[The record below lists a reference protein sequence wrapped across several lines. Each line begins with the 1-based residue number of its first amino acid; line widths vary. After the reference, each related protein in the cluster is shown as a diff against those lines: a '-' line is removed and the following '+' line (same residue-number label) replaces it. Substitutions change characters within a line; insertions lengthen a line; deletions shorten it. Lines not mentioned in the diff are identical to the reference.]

1 MNSAP
6 AVLRMPKLEMESDE
20 CYPWAVHT
28 PETSP
33 RWREV
38 APSMDCVVTEAP
50 AQQVLSPELM
60 RTVCTPY
67 FEQMCCSV
75 AMQQM
80 PGKSKEMASHDE
92 LRAMCEPYFDQ
103 MVNALHQS
111 ISQSTSDSHFQP
123 IFYPMM
129 PYFRMDDQSTD
140 ADDSCAFTSLFSG
153 ASSESPRSLRSEVS
167 ATSGEVEKSTM
178 VCRHWKSKGFCR
190 LESKCKF
197 LHPEHKCGIDVAGAN
212 GGAAGGQLDITAR
225 PQKRGGR
232 NRSNRGQE
240 QPSIEQGMA

>member
-20 CYPWAVHT
+20 CYPWAAHT
-28 PETSP
+28 PEVSP

-38 APSMDCVVTEAP
+38 APSMECVVTEAP
-50 AQQVLSPELM
+50 AHLSPELM
-60 RTVCTPY
+60 RTVCMPY
-67 FEQMCCSV
+67 FEQMCSSVSMQQLPAKSV
-75 AMQQM
+75 ASQ
-80 PGKSKEMASHDE
+80 DE
-92 LRAMCEPYFDQ
+92 LRAMCEPYFDE
-103 MVNALHQS
+103 MVNALHQN
-111 ISQSTSDSHFQP
+111 ISQSTSDSCFQP
-123 IFYPMM
+123 VFYPMM

-167 ATSGEVEKSTM
+167 QTPGDVGKSTM

-197 LHPEHKCGIDVAGAN
+197 LHPEHECGIDVAGDN
-212 GGAAGGQLDITAR
+212 GGAACGQLDITAR
-225 PQKRGGR
+225 PKKRGGR